1 MSMSEHLTKATKAQ
15 GINLTDNQLVQFE
28 RYFEALKETGAH
40 TNLTTILD
48 EAGVAKKHFADSLL
62 PISLG
67 LIKGDEKVIDIGS
80 GAGFP
85 GLPLKIACPNLD
97 MTLLEATGKK
107 AAFIEK
113 AAEHIGVNIVLIND
127 RAEEFA
133 HTENARMCYD
143 ICVSRAVAR
152 LNVLLELCAGFVKP
166 GGRILAYKGE
176 KAEAEIAEAQTA
188 AKTLGLVFTGVYTD
202 ANEKTQ
208 IVVYERKEKLKGIY
222 PRKFSN
228 IKKKAL

>member
-1 MSMSEHLTKATKAQ
+1 MSMTAYLKRALTAQ
-15 GINLTDNQLVQFE
+15 GLSLTQNQYAQFE
-28 RYFEALKETGAH
+28 KYYEALKETGAH

-48 EAGVAKKHFADSLL
+48 EKGVAEKHFVESLM
-62 PISLG
+62 PVAWG
-67 LIKGDEKVIDIGS
+67 LIRGDEKIIDVGS

-85 GLPLKIACPNLD
+85 GLPLKIACPDLD
-97 MTLLEATGKK
+97 AALLEATAKK
-107 AAFIEK
+107 AAFIAK
-113 AAEHIGVNIVLIND
+113 TVKGIDVNIVLING
-127 RAEEFA
+127 RAEEIA

-166 GGRILAYKGE
+166 GGRVLAYKGE
-176 KAEAEIAEAQTA
+176 QAEQEIEEAKTA
-188 AKTLGLVFTGVYTD
+188 AKALGLVFAGIYPD
-202 ANEKTQ
+202 KQNKTQ
-208 IVVYERKEKLKGIY
+208 IVMYERKEKLKGIY

>member
-1 MSMSEHLTKATKAQ
+1 MSMTEYLIKATKAQ
-15 GINLTDNQLVQFE
+15 GIDLTDNQLMQFE
-28 RYFEALKETGAH
+28 RYFEVLKETGAH

-48 EAGVAKKHFADSLL
+48 EAGVAEKHFADSLL

-67 LIKGDEKVIDIGS
+67 LIKGDEKVIDVGS

-85 GLPLKIACPNLD
+85 GNPLKIACPNLD

-113 AAEHIGVNIVLIND
+113 AAERIGVNIVLIND

-176 KAEAEIAEAQTA
+176 KAAEEIAEAQTA
-188 AKTLGLVFTGVYTD
+188 AKMLGLVLTGVYTD
-202 ANEKTQ
+202 AHEKAQ

-222 PRKFSN
+222 PRKFSD